1 MKMCKLPMD
10 ANGIP
15 FTRPTFWLCPK
26 EYAKIYYEI
35 NQIYDV
41 QYKDKLIAAHPS
53 FGVDGLA
60 YIYWFENH
68 GFDNYNIF
76 LRVIYNH

>member
-1 MKMCKLPMD
+1 MYTNELPLD

-15 FTRPTFWLCPK
+15 FSKPAFWLNSI
-26 EYAKIYYEI
+26 EYSKIYSEI

-41 QYKDKLIAAHPS
+41 QS
-53 FGVDGLA
+53 FGIDGVA

-76 LRVIYNH
+76 LRIVDNH